1 MYEVQSESSRTV
13 LVVLF
18 VKFKEEKSKLCTLV
32 GKTFFYTTIFQFI
45 LYPGFPRYREFGKGP
60 GISKTVFPV
69 MKSPGI
75 CNFHNFSVN
84 RPGIWFT
91 LEMSGP
97 ERSVRFKAANK

>member
-1 MYEVQSESSRTV
+1 MAHSLHGLLTLNRYDS
-13 LVVLF
+13 LVYLLKFDLF
-18 VKFKEEKSKLCTLV
+18 CT
-32 GKTFFYTTIFQFI
+32 
-45 LYPGFPRYREFGKGP
+45 GFPRYREFGKGP

-75 CNFHNFSVN
+75 CNFHHFSMN
-84 RPGIWFT
+84 RPGIWFA

>member
-1 MYEVQSESSRTV
+1 MSFTKIQ
-13 LVVLF
+13 LC
-18 VKFKEEKSKLCTLV
+18 SKYFDWARGGNTDLQKV
-32 GKTFFYTTIFQFI
+32 SDF
-45 LYPGFPRYREFGKGP
+45 LYAGFPRYLEFGKGP

-75 CNFHNFSVN
+75 CNFHHFSVN
-84 RPGIWFT
+84 RPGIWFA

>member
-1 MYEVQSESSRTV
+1 MLTMDIREATRENRSSGVPTRSDTNRPEQSQNRARS
-13 LVVLF
+13 F
-18 VKFKEEKSKLCTLV
+18 GFKKKRNCT
-32 GKTFFYTTIFQFI
+32 
-45 LYPGFPRYREFGKGP
+45 GFPRYREFGKGP

-75 CNFHNFSVN
+75 CNFHQFSVN
-84 RPGIWFT
+84 RPGIWFA

>member
-1 MYEVQSESSRTV
+1 MGP
-13 LVVLF
+13 L
-18 VKFKEEKSKLCTLV
+18 
-32 GKTFFYTTIFQFI
+32 GYT
-45 LYPGFPRYREFGKGP
+45 GFPRYREFGKGP

-75 CNFHNFSVN
+75 CNFHHFSVN
-84 RPGIWFT
+84 RPGIWFA